1 MQALAKGTARAS
13 GLGHYWS
20 ILDASLRVDECA
32 GGYVNEPLTK
42 RRFDFFGAP
51 FELYCLRRNGMSAA
65 ACRRP
70 RDHELGVAAASFRQL
85 LPRGVGEAGCGS
97 LQAESLRRLEPEQSI
112 GTDRS

>member
-51 FELYCLRRNGMSAA
+51 FELY
-65 ACRRP
+65 
-70 RDHELGVAAASFRQL
+70 
-85 LPRGVGEAGCGS
+85 
-97 LQAESLRRLEPEQSI
+97 
-112 GTDRS
+112 